1 MSNNMIPLIVVLV
14 ELVLRGACV
23 YAIIRVTAT
32 LFRIKKDEALEK
44 ERDAALTWVPKV
56 CATCQHCTETCC
68 PPCVDGTCWR
78 WQYGSRKREEV
89 VTDDDN
95 RTR

>member
-1 MSNNMIPLIVVLV
+1 MSSNMVPLIVVIV

-44 ERDAALTWVPKV
+44 ERDAALTWVPKI
-56 CATCQHCTETCC
+56 CATCQHCTETCF
-68 PPCVDGTCWR
+68 PPCIDMTCGR
-78 WQYGSRKREEV
+78 WQYDGRKREEV

>member
-1 MSNNMIPLIVVLV
+1 MSSNMVPLIVVIV

-44 ERDAALTWVPKV
+44 ERDAALTWVYPS
-56 CATCQHCTETCC
+56 CPSCRHSINRSYCTRGQEKEDGS
-68 PPCVDGTCWR
+68 PCKYWEFCGKTH
-78 WQYGSRKREEV
+78 QEV
-89 VTDDDN
+89 HGDD
-95 RTR
+95 